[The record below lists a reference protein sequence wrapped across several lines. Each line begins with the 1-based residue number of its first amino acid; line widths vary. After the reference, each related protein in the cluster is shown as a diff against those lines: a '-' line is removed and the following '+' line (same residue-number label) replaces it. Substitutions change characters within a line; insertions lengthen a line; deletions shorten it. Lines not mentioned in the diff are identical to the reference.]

1 MSSNETKF
9 DVMLTSKSIENF
21 LSRNIIS
28 NQHGGCDE

>member
-9 DVMLTSKSIENF
+9 NVMLLSKSIEKF
-21 LSRNIIS
+21 FSRNIFS